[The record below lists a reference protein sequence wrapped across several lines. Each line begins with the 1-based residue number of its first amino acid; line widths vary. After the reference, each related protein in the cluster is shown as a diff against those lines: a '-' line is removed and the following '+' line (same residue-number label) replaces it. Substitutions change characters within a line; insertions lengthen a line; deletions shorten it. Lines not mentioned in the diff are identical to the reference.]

1 MYYLIPQNSNGKLEN
16 HYDLELL
23 SALGKTQNWDDKK
36 NGPGTITIQDVFSLL
51 RKRIHELRVEV
62 RSEKRNEEKIQDL
75 HWRIYKL
82 RKGIQ
87 LRIDSCIK
95 HEQKKKI
102 SLDIDN
108 PYDSLREYLLHV
120 GRVRLFFSQNQEQV
134 EDFMMMLKHVL
145 ALVQNKYRQLDRKF
159 WLRDDGSSRFSHA
172 WETLEIILCRYHFYD
187 ADMIFAAL
195 CHDFLEDVDVE
206 FIQKALRG
214 VISEEDLQNPANHEK
229 YKEISLRIS
238 LYNANPDANMID
250 RVIPMIKAMT
260 KRPLTDYIRDV
271 ERNWYTNELQEDER
285 NRFEKM
291 VLKDRRTRDYFGGLH
306 NLTLKTFV
314 VKCADRQHALE
325 HLEWVDEKKAR
336 RKIEETIFYFLPELE
351 RRCVFYQGR
360 YRNLFKGIYDE
371 MVLTIEHLRV
381 RFSILPSV
389 YNNAITWNESENSED
404 R

>member
-1 MYYLIPQNSNGKLEN
+1 
-16 HYDLELL
+16 
-23 SALGKTQNWDDKK
+23 
-36 NGPGTITIQDVFSLL
+36 
-51 RKRIHELRVEV
+51 
-62 RSEKRNEEKIQDL
+62 
-75 HWRIYKL
+75 
-82 RKGIQ
+82 
-87 LRIDSCIK
+87 
-95 HEQKKKI
+95 
-102 SLDIDN
+102 
-108 PYDSLREYLLHV
+108 
-120 GRVRLFFSQNQEQV
+120 
-134 EDFMMMLKHVL
+134 
-145 ALVQNKYRQLDRKF
+145 
-159 WLRDDGSSRFSHA
+159 
-172 WETLEIILCRYHFYD
+172 
-187 ADMIFAAL
+187 MIFAAL

-325 HLEWVDEKKAR
+325 HLE
-336 RKIEETIFYFLPELE
+336 
-351 RRCVFYQGR
+351 
-360 YRNLFKGIYDE
+360 
-371 MVLTIEHLRV
+371 
-381 RFSILPSV
+381 
-389 YNNAITWNESENSED
+389 
-404 R
+404 

>member
-1 MYYLIPQNSNGKLEN
+1 MYYLIPQNSSGRLEN
-16 HYDLELL
+16 HHDIELL
-23 SALGKTQNWDDKK
+23 RTLGKTQQWSDKV
-36 NGPGTITIQDVFSLL
+36 NGPGTITIRDVFSLL
-51 RKRIHELRVEV
+51 RKRIHELRIENEKENADEDRQHELARKIRHL
-62 RSEKRNEEKIQDL
+62 RS
-75 HWRIYKL
+75 
-82 RKGIQ
+82 GIRA
-87 LRIDSCIK
+87 RIDSCIE
-95 HEQKKKI
+95 HEEQRSI
-102 SLDIDN
+102 SLNMEN

-214 VISEEDLQNPANHEK
+214 VISEQDLQNPENHEK

-271 ERNWYTNELQEDER
+271 EKDWYKNQLQEDER

-291 VLKDRRTRDYFGGLH
+291 VLKDRRTRDYFGWLH

-336 RKIEETIFYFLPELE
+336 RKIEETILYFLPELE
-351 RRCVFYQGR
+351 RRKNTLQWKYQVIITR
-360 YRNLFKGIYDE
+360 IYDE
-371 MVLTIEHLRV
+371 MRMTVDNLKV
-381 RFSILPSV
+381 RYAILPGVFNGFTIWS
-389 YNNAITWNESENSED
+389 ESENWQGQ
-404 R
+404 